1 MTHPAAHQQGV
12 HEATKKSKPIMIPV
26 NEIAS
31 TGYPLHQYDDVE
43 KVQRMQKSVR
53 AGKKIKPIRVSELTP
68 ENRDLYGVT
77 DPKKKWFLNNGHH
90 RLAAQT
96 LEGVKKVR
104 AVSYLHG
111 KRI

>member
-1 MTHPAAHQQGV
+1 MQGV
-12 HEATKKSKPIMIPV
+12 HEATQKLKPVLIPV

-31 TGYPLHQYDDVE
+31 TGYPLKEYTDVG
-43 KVQRMQKSVR
+43 KVQRMQASIR
-53 AGKKIKPIRVSELTP
+53 DGKKMKPLRVSELTP

-77 DPKKKWFLNNGHH
+77 DPKKKWYLNNGHH
-90 RLAAQT
+90 RLAAQA

-104 AVSYLHG
+104 AVTYLHS

>member
-1 MTHPAAHQQGV
+1 MSRPAHLQGV
-12 HEATKKSKPIMIPV
+12 HDATKKLSPVLIPV

-31 TGYPLHQYDDVE
+31 TGFPLTDYTDVA
-43 KVQRMQKSVR
+43 KVQRMQASIR
-53 AGKKIKPIRVSELTP
+53 DGKKMKPLRVSELTP

-77 DPKKKWFLNNGHH
+77 DPKKKWYLNNGHH
-90 RLAAQT
+90 RLAAQA

-104 AVSYLHG
+104 AASYLHS